1 MRREPAGRR
10 PSFRRIA
17 ILLVSCGAPFFAQG
31 TARALPSEGVQW
43 LPGDAREV
51 SRSSSASRDT
61 AALEAIVAPRF
72 SVTLGTELGL
82 VAWHRSGLSLRGGAL
97 ALFGLESQT
106 RSRQLFPAPGGDSN
120 LWRGILGYELSLSF
134 DRIARLAL
142 GQHGGLEI
150 ALGYYHESDHHTAS
164 NDPVTPGLGPD
175 HPELRGR
182 PQIGNSLAA
191 DFASRFQAGSLELI
205 LRQQS
210 KLFVN
215 GPATDTTPFRAG
227 TAQELVLQLHQLLPG
242 VTPFWSSAAEVL
254 LAKGRAATRD
264 FRTLLGVSLPG
275 VTGELRLYASFDA
288 GAEKGL
294 LITERQNA
302 LGAGF
307 RYTPFAPEWP

>member
-1 MRREPAGRR
+1 M
-10 PSFRRIA
+10 
-17 ILLVSCGAPFFAQG
+17 
-31 TARALPSEGVQW
+31 
-43 LPGDAREV
+43 
-51 SRSSSASRDT
+51 
-61 AALEAIVAPRF
+61 
-72 SVTLGTELGL
+72 
-82 VAWHRSGLSLRGGAL
+82 
-97 ALFGLESQT
+97 
-106 RSRQLFPAPGGDSN
+106 
-120 LWRGILGYELSLSF
+120 GYELALSF
-134 DRIARLAL
+134 DRLAKLAL
-142 GQHGGLEI
+142 GKHGGLEV

-164 NDPVTPGLGPD
+164 NEPVTPGLGPD

-182 PQIGNSLAA
+182 PQIGNSLAV
-191 DFASRFQAGSLELI
+191 DFASRFQAGSLWRLI

-215 GPATDTTPFRAG
+215 GPATATTPFRAG

-242 VTPFWSSAAEVL
+242 VTPFWSSTAELL
-254 LAKGRAATRD
+254 LAKGRAGPRD

-294 LITERQNA
+294 LITERENA